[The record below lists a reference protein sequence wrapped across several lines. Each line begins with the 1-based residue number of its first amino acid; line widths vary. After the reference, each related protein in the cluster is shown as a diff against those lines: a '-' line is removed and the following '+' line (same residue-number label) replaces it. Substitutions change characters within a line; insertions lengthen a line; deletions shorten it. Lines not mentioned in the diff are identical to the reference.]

1 MRNIFSLLITLV
13 FAILFCSCKNVSPN
27 PNAGYY
33 KYDVICIN
41 SEMDGSITVK
51 SYGMGKN
58 RKDAVDQAMKNALDA
73 VMFKGIRAGN
83 ESECNL
89 APLIYSEQ
97 VKKKNA
103 KYFATFFSDKTKIY
117 KSYVSAKK
125 DVRFGR
131 AKNAMLADSQI
142 VYEVIL
148 RVYVDNLRDKLII
161 DNIIPNR

>member
-97 VKKKNA
+97 VKKRMQSISRPFFQIRP
-103 KYFATFFSDKTKIY
+103 KYINLMYLQKKT
-117 KSYVSAKK
+117 YV
-125 DVRFGR
+125 
-131 AKNAMLADSQI
+131 LAGLKMRCSRT
-142 VYEVIL
+142 L
-148 RVYVDNLRDKLII
+148 K
-161 DNIIPNR
+161 